1 MTTSLSVFTELN
13 FSSKHFSIL
22 FKCTHGHEIMQLI
35 MQKEIKHIKIKIEL
49 ITHIKL
55 QVKFPCKEI
64 VGILFDVHVCVTGSI
79 YV

>member
-1 MTTSLSVFTELN
+1 MTTSFLVFTELN

-55 QVKFPCKEI
+55 QVKI
-64 VGILFDVHVCVTGSI
+64 LGILFDVHVCVTWSI

>member
-1 MTTSLSVFTELN
+1 MTTSFLVFTELN

-55 QVKFPCKEI
+55 QVKI
-64 VGILFDVHVCVTGSI
+64 IGILFDVHVCVTGSI